1 MQLDPCGCLWD
12 WEGDTLNIAP
22 CASDQDQVERAK
34 RIAWKLVARRK
45 MSFRQAWEY
54 LAMKFASRI
63 LSEVKKIV
71 P

>member
-1 MQLDPCGCLWD
+1 MHLDACGCLWD

-22 CASDQDQVERAK
+22 CDQDRETVERAK

-45 MSFRQAWEY
+45 MTFQQAWGY
-54 LAMKFASRI
+54 LATKFIVRI
-63 LSEVKKIV
+63 LSGVKKMV

>member
-1 MQLDPCGCLWD
+1 MQMDPCGCLWD
-12 WEGDTLNIAP
+12 WEGDTLNIVP
-22 CASDQDQVERAK
+22 CEADRDEVERAT

-54 LAMKFASRI
+54 LAMKFVGR
-63 LSEVKKIV
+63 LLRGVKKIV